1 MTALQTYLAALAPGI
16 DIVAGCA
23 GMSED
28 QLCAAGAPNKT
39 ARTLLTLADAL
50 FAPTSFSRL
59 QRQAVNAARER
70 AHPLPTL
77 EVIERYAARAKTKRD
92 AWRLRVE
99 LCRTAADTEEMEKL
113 ARKKLRELNPPAPPR
128 PGVRIRRRKD
138 APWTLAI
145 TGPSSLIADLE
156 SSLDED
162 APLDS
167 VAELFSPSGAAPAT
181 RPTITT
187 NAIITLDELDRIIDG
202 DGEEITIRLT
212 NGARLTGA
220 ELVSRTLAER
230 GLITLVHP
238 YEGAVNLYRTERMAS
253 EKQRLMAAAEN
264 PVCPWPACNYPA
276 DKCQVHHLQ
285 AWRHGGET
293 NMSNLATCCP
303 YHNGVNDD
311 DPNAPSVRGRLVR
324 RRGRVV
330 WQPPWPIP
338 PHRRPA
344 RTSQCNRPRRIHRTS
359 THAAR
364 QQDALLP
371 LWHARTTPQRMTR
384 NARIVRHR

>member
-28 QLCAAGAPNKT
+28 QLRAAGAPNKT

-50 FAPTSFSRL
+50 FAPTSFTRL
-59 QRQAVNAARER
+59 QRQAVTAARHR

-77 EVIERYAARAKTKRD
+77 EVIERYASRAKTKRD

-99 LCRTAADTEEMEKL
+99 LCRTAADTDEMEKL

-167 VAELFSPSGAAPAT
+167 VAELFSPSGAAPVS

-202 DGEEITIRLT
+202 DGEEITIQLT
-212 NGARLTGA
+212 NGARITGT

-238 YEGAVNLYRTERMAS
+238 FVGAVNLYRTERMAS

-264 PVCPWPACNYPA
+264 PVCPWLECNYPA

-285 AWRHGGET
+285 AWRHGGNT
-293 NMSNLATCCP
+293 NMAKLM
-303 YHNGVNDD
+303 G
-311 DPNAPSVRGRLVR
+311 GLVYNYLYD
-324 RRGRVV
+324 
-330 WQPPWPIP
+330 QKDHH
-338 PHRRPA
+338 HR
-344 RTSQCNRPRRIHRTS
+344 
-359 THAAR
+359 AAR
-364 QQDALLP
+364 RYLRAHFPRQ
-371 LWHARTTPQRMTR
+371 ARRCR
-384 NARIVRHR
+384 C

>member
-28 QLCAAGAPNKT
+28 QLRAAGAPNKT

-50 FAPTSFSRL
+50 FAPTSFTRL
-59 QRQAVNAARER
+59 QRQAVTAARER

-77 EVIERYAARAKTKRD
+77 EVIERYSSRAKTKRD

-99 LCRTAADTEEMEKL
+99 LCRTAADTDEMEKL
-113 ARKKLRELNPPAPPR
+113 ARKKLRQLNPPAPPR

-167 VAELFSPSGAAPAT
+167 VAELFSPSGAAPAA

-202 DGEEITIRLT
+202 DGEEITIQLT
-212 NGARLTGA
+212 NGARITGA
-220 ELVSRTLAER
+220 ELVSRTLAKR

-238 YEGAVNLYRTERMAS
+238 FEGAVNLYRTERMAS

-264 PVCPWPACNYPA
+264 PVCPWLECNYPA

-285 AWRHGGET
+285 AWRHGGNT
-293 NMSNLATCCP
+293 NMANLATCCP

-311 DPNAPSVRGRLVR
+311 DPNAPPIRGRLVR

-330 WQPPWPIP
+330 WQPPWVDPAPAPSPDVPVP
-338 PHRRPA
+338 PAPA
-344 RTSQCNRPRRIHRTS
+344 
-359 THAAR
+359 
-364 QQDALLP
+364 D
-371 LWHARTTPQRMTR
+371 PQL
-384 NARIVRHR
+384 

>member
-1 MTALQTYLAALAPGI
+1 M
-16 DIVAGCA
+16 
-23 GMSED
+23 
-28 QLCAAGAPNKT
+28 
-39 ARTLLTLADAL
+39 
-50 FAPTSFSRL
+50 
-59 QRQAVNAARER
+59 
-70 AHPLPTL
+70 
-77 EVIERYAARAKTKRD
+77 
-92 AWRLRVE
+92 E
-99 LCRTAADTEEMEKL
+99 LCRTAADTDEMEKL

-156 SSLDED
+156 SSLDEN

-202 DGEEITIRLT
+202 DGEEITIQLT

-238 YEGAVNLYRTERMAS
+238 FEGAVNLYRTERMAS

-264 PVCPWPACNYPA
+264 PVCPWAECNYPA

-285 AWRHGGET
+285 AWRHGGDT
-293 NMSNLATCCP
+293 NMANLATCCP

-311 DPNAPSVRGRLVR
+311 DPNAPPVRGRLVR

-330 WQPPWPIP
+330 WRPPWADTATSP
-338 PHRRPA
+338 PPA
-344 RTSQCNRPRRIHRTS
+344 H
-359 THAAR
+359 
-364 QQDALLP
+364 
-371 LWHARTTPQRMTR
+371 
-384 NARIVRHR
+384 

>member
-28 QLCAAGAPNKT
+28 QLRAAGAPNNT

-50 FAPTSFSRL
+50 FAPTSFARL
-59 QRQAVNAARER
+59 QRQAVTAARDR

-77 EVIERYAARAKTKRD
+77 EVIERYASRAKTKRD

-99 LCRTAADTEEMEKL
+99 LCRTAADTDEMEKL

-202 DGEEITIRLT
+202 DGEEITIQLT

-238 YEGAVNLYRTERMAS
+238 FEGAVNLYRTERMAS

-264 PVCPWPACNYPA
+264 PVCPWLECNYPA

-285 AWRHGGET
+285 AWRHGGNT
-293 NMSNLATCCP
+293 NMANLITE
-303 YHNGVNDD
+303 
-311 DPNAPSVRGRLVR
+311 LV
-324 RRGRVV
+324 
-330 WQPPWPIP
+330 
-338 PHRRPA
+338 
-344 RTSQCNRPRRIHRTS
+344 
-359 THAAR
+359 
-364 QQDALLP
+364 
-371 LWHARTTPQRMTR
+371 
-384 NARIVRHR
+384 

>member
-1 MTALQTYLAALAPGI
+1 M
-16 DIVAGCA
+16 
-23 GMSED
+23 
-28 QLCAAGAPNKT
+28 
-39 ARTLLTLADAL
+39 
-50 FAPTSFSRL
+50 
-59 QRQAVNAARER
+59 
-70 AHPLPTL
+70 
-77 EVIERYAARAKTKRD
+77 
-92 AWRLRVE
+92 E
-99 LCRTAADTEEMEKL
+99 LCRTAADTDEMEKL

-128 PGVRIRRRKD
+128 PGVRIRRRKH

-156 SSLDED
+156 SSLDEE

-167 VAELFSPSGAAPAT
+167 VAELFSPSGASPAA

-187 NAIITLDELDRIIDG
+187 NAILTLDELDRIIDG
-202 DGEEITIRLT
+202 DGEEITIQLT

-264 PVCPWPACNYPA
+264 PVCPWAECNYPA

-285 AWRHGGET
+285 AWRHGGDT
-293 NMSNLATCCP
+293 NMANLATCCP

-311 DPNAPSVRGRLVR
+311 DPNAPPVRGRLVR

-330 WQPPWPIP
+330 WQPPWADTAPSP
-338 PHRRPA
+338 P
-344 RTSQCNRPRRIHRTS
+344 SPR
-359 THAAR
+359 
-364 QQDALLP
+364 
-371 LWHARTTPQRMTR
+371 
-384 NARIVRHR
+384 